1 MPSQQGKVKGVAD
14 IVFLLD
20 VTGSM
25 QPCIDALKDNI
36 SMFIDTL
43 STRDANNDS
52 PVQDWRCKVVG
63 YRDFD
68 VDDEPFIDNP
78 FVRNPDDLKAQLRR
92 LTAEGGGDE
101 PESLLDA
108 LYKLATASSTEKGAP
123 EDPYQWRYRSE
134 AARVV
139 VIFTDASYKE
149 DLSLPE
155 VRGGGFDDVV
165 NAIMPSRIILCV
177 FAPDM
182 ECYDRLCEIDKC
194 EYEAITVNPGEAPQD
209 ALARFTSDQANF
221 RRTMEQLGRSVSAS
235 VATEVLGGFQ

>member
-1 MPSQQGKVKGVAD
+1 MPSQPGKVKGVAD

-43 STRDANNDS
+43 STRDANNSS

-63 YRDFD
+63 YRDFE
-68 VDDEPFIDNP
+68 VDSEPFIDNP
-78 FVRNPDDLKAQLRR
+78 FVRNPDDLKRQLRR

-108 LYKLATASSTEKGAP
+108 LYKLATAPSTEKGAP
-123 EDPYQWRYRSE
+123 EDPYKWRYRSE

-139 VIFTDASYKE
+139 VIFTDATYKE
-149 DLSLPE
+149 EMALPE

-165 NAIMPSRIILCV
+165 NAIMPSRIILSV

-182 ECYDRLCEIDKC
+182 PCYDRLCEIDKC
-194 EYEAITVNPGEAPQD
+194 EYEAITVNPSERPQD
-209 ALARFTSDQANF
+209 ALARFTSDQDNF
-221 RRTMEQLGRSVSAS
+221 KRTMEQLGRSVSAS
-235 VATEVLGGFQ
+235 VATEILGGMQ